1 MNVAPVASLRLEIER
16 ITNVSWSKGNDLAT
30 PNGEVP
36 YQLLSELL
44 LLPKFNNS
52 SPSVTGDRDLSCDY
66 ELMSLLPPEEEYPM
80 EPFQ

>member
-52 SPSVTGDRDLSCDY
+52 SPSVTGDKEICHVI
-66 ELMSLLPPEEEYPM
+66 MS
-80 EPFQ
+80 